1 MDEIHLYHSFFMHNI
16 LNHSL
21 LFIFHPWCAI
31 MKIFK
36 KISWTMSYMKIFT
49 EVLFELGLNIVTNRD
64 SSFIIFDLFNT
75 KYNLVLKPYSF
86 VSCFQLF
93 HILNKILF
101 VHFFGHSF
109 CDLVLGC
116 FAMRSWF
123 RFSFIFV
130 IDCPNIS
137 CIVNFFWPW

>member
-1 MDEIHLYHSFFMHNI
+1 MDEIHYYHSFFMHNI
-16 LNHSL
+16 LNHSI

-31 MKIFK
+31 K
-36 KISWTMSYMKIFT
+36 KISWMMSYIKIFM
-49 EVLFELGLNIVTNRD
+49 EVFFELGLNIVTNRD
-64 SSFIIFDLFNT
+64 SSFIIFDLFNLFNT

-86 VSCFQLF
+86 ISCFQLF

-101 VHFFGHSF
+101 VQFFWHSF

-116 FAMRSWF
+116 FGMWSWF
-123 RFSFIFV
+123 RFRFVFV

-137 CIVNFFWPW
+137 CIVNIF